1 MNELKEF
8 LSNIWQLD
16 SVNKSWDK
24 ISKIYDK
31 LELPELTGG
40 INPGDQRAIY
50 YLINS
55 LDVKDVLEIGTHV
68 GCSTVSIALSLNGR
82 EGAKLTTV
90 DKRDVNVGDYY
101 NKNAQ
106 SINLKTPKQMIEE
119 IGCSSFVDFVVS
131 DSVEFL
137 NKNNNKYDFIFLDG
151 DHSYDKVYKEVP
163 LAVNILNE
171 GGIILLHDYFPDYK
185 PLWNSSNTI
194 LEGPFRATTQLI
206 NEGLKLVVQ
215 PCGELPNHWR
225 CKYENEFNTSLAVG
239 VTKE

>member
-24 ISKIYDK
+24 ISEIYDK

-40 INPGDQRAIY
+40 VNPGDQRAIY

-90 DKRDVNVGDYY
+90 DVRDVNAGNYY
-101 NKNAQ
+101 NKDEQNR
-106 SINLKTPKQMIEE
+106 NLKTPKQMIEE

-151 DHSYDKVYKEVP
+151 DHSYDKVYKELP

-171 GGIILLHDYFPDYK
+171 GGIILLHDYFPDCK

-206 NEGLKLVVQ
+206 NEGLKLAVQ
-215 PCGELPNHWR
+215 PCGELPNHWK

-239 VTKE
+239 VIKE